1 MIKGKGFT
9 LKHRSELSPKRN
21 AELDA
26 KHAALMAKP
35 RKPTVRWLVWGRP
48 VGSRTWSLASRNEAA
63 IKGMEPGP
71 AIFCTRRRARLHA
84 AWMRKH
90 QRCYWGGV
98 PNSRACQ
105 ACVVKV
111 ILPK

>member
-1 MIKGKGFT
+1 M
-9 LKHRSELSPKRN
+9 SPARN

-26 KHAALMAKP
+26 KSAAFEAKP
-35 RKPTVRWLVWGRP
+35 RKPRTYWLVWGRP
-48 VGSRTWSLASRNEAA
+48 VGSRHWSLASRNEAA

-71 AIFCTRRRARLHA
+71 AIFGSRRRARLHA
-84 AWMRKH
+84 MWMRKH